1 MSWRFI
7 DILLHFPL
15 LSLSVI
21 TVGIVIWLIGY
32 RSLRS
37 HVLQRIGIS
46 VVSAAVICTAAAWI
60 VEPHFSLTPADLQQS
75 RLLKSTTYHPIKYSF
90 DQSIYAQDAHAFLY
104 ELTPGY
110 VHTENVYLVDRK
122 TVTSPTKRASD
133 VDIIVYAPKS
143 ANPLVR
149 FWTIRLYQLYGTTLR
164 HCDSAIV
171 VQITKYHH
179 YAKE

>member
-15 LSLSVI
+15 LSLGVI
-21 TVGIVIWLIGY
+21 SLGIIVWLIGY
-32 RSLRS
+32 RARRS
-37 HVLQRIGIS
+37 RLLQRIGIALVS
-46 VVSAAVICTAAAWI
+46 VAIVCTAGAWI

-90 DQSIYAQDAHAFLY
+90 NQSIYTQDAHTFLY

-122 TVTSPTKRASD
+122 TVMSPKKRATNVD
-133 VDIIVYAPKS
+133 VIVYTPKS
-143 ANPLVR
+143 ANPFVR
-149 FWTIRLYQLYGTTLR
+149 FWATHLYQLYGTTL
-164 HCDSAIV
+164 HHQDSAVV
-171 VQITKYHH
+171 VQITKYHRV
-179 YAKE
+179 KE